1 MRSIT
6 FILFLLFQLQALS
19 QSNPKLVFRY
29 SAYTQ
34 IPNEKDTFSLFYVID
49 SNIIFKNRKITF
61 YKVTFSEDSV
71 QNSGFIAIWKNG
83 LLFIK
88 DTLSHSKPQ
97 KIYSI
102 GDKSKRK
109 FISFPYVNEDV
120 YIKQYLKAD
129 IIVLKLV
136 YLIPRNSHS
145 SYIKEIE
152 FKKDCPYPQS
162 ITMFFPFE
170 QNKNTKLFSSP
181 MLPVKR

>member
-1 MRSIT
+1 M
-6 FILFLLFQLQALS
+6 FQLEGLT
-19 QSNPKLVFRY
+19 QSNSKLVFRY

-34 IPNEKDTFSLFYVID
+34 IPNVKDNFSLFYAID
-49 SNIIFKNRKITF
+49 SNLIFKSSKLTF
-61 YKVTFSEDSV
+61 YKLTFSEDSV
-71 QNSGFIAIWKNG
+71 ENSGFIAIWRND

-88 DTLSHSKPQ
+88 DTLGHSKPQ
-97 KIYSI
+97 KIYSV

-129 IIVLKLV
+129 TIVLKLV

-145 SYIKEIE
+145 SYIREIE
-152 FKKDCPYPQS
+152 FKKDCPYPQG

-170 QNKNTKLFSSP
+170 QNQSTKLFSSP
-181 MLPVKR
+181 MLPSKQ